1 MKNECF
7 EVSPIYSADERQAKM
22 RMMLARMREP
32 EYQTDVD
39 VADAVI
45 ERVAVADAD
54 NKRALETLKNAPS
67 TGIVEAVEKAK
78 KYVAS
83 TNQEL
88 VDVGIEYKRLRGDY
102 VAPRRKPLRAVRKP
116 KIRVKTL
123 KKWLNVGQHDVNLC
137 HNITMPSNSARR
149 NRRSK

>member
-7 EVSPIYSADERQAKM
+7 EVNHSYSVDERQAKM
-22 RMMLARMREP
+22 TAMLARMREP
-32 EYQTDVD
+32 EYRTDVD

-45 ERVAVADAD
+45 ERVAEAHRKNIKWENADDQGRPEAMIIKERRVA
-54 NKRALETLKNAPS
+54 ETRQ
-67 TGIVEAVEKAK
+67 EKAE
-78 KYVAS
+78 ADDERS
-83 TNQEL
+83 
-88 VDVGIEYKRLRGDY
+88 RLRGDY